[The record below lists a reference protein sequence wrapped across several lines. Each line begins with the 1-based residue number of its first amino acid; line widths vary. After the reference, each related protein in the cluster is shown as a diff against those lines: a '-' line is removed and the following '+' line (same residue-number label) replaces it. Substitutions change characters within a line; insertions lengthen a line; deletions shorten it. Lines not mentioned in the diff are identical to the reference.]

1 MLSRRIL
8 PTPTARTAATAA
20 LALVAALATGW
31 PSCVQVRANEVP
43 PTTATATAA
52 PAAPR
57 RPFPT
62 RDDVASGTHRTPSHP
77 GGTSSGGWWLGTT
90 AAALAL
96 AACGWA
102 SVAARRYRPGSVAGA
117 AGLRVVGRTSLS
129 PRHTVYLLQA
139 GDRVLIVGTGPQGAP
154 SLLSEL
160 DADAMPPPPRPS
172 DRAAAAG
179 FDDDPPG
186 PRRLDLRLG
195 DDP

>member
-20 LALVAALATGW
+20 LVLVAALATGW
-31 PSCVQVRANEVP
+31 PSWVRTRADEVSP
-43 PTTATATAA
+43 AIAA
-52 PAAPR
+52 AAEPR
-57 RPFPT
+57 RPFPL
-62 RDDVASGTHRTPSHP
+62 RVDVGSGTHRTPSHS
-77 GGTSSGGWWLGTT
+77 GGTSTGGWWLGTT

-102 SVAARRYRPGSVAGA
+102 SVAAKRYRPGGVAGA

-154 SLLSEL
+154 SLLGEL
-160 DADAMPPPPRPS
+160 DADALPPPPRPS
-172 DRAAAAG
+172 DRAAP
-179 FDDDPPG
+179 FDDDPPF

>member
-1 MLSRRIL
+1 MSSRRIL
-8 PTPTARTAATAA
+8 PKVTARTAAAA
-20 LALVAALATGW
+20 VLALVAALAPEW
-31 PSCVQVRANEVP
+31 PSRVRARADEVP
-43 PTTATATAA
+43 PA
-52 PAAPR
+52 AAPR

-62 RDDVASGTHRTPSHP
+62 RQDVAAGTQRNPSHP
-77 GGTSSGGWWLGTT
+77 GDTSSGGWWLGTT
-90 AAALAL
+90 AVALAL

-102 SVAARRYRPGSVAGA
+102 SVAAKRYRPGRVAGA

-154 SLLSEL
+154 SLLGEL
-160 DADAMPPPPRPS
+160 DADAMPLPAQPS
-172 DRAAAAG
+172 DRAAP
-179 FDDDPPG
+179 FDDAPPS